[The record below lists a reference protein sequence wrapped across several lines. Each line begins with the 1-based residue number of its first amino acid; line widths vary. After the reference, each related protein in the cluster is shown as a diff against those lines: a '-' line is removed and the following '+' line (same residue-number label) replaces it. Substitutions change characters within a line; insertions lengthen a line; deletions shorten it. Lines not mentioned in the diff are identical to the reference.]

1 LLLNPKPHIKTEI
14 SIPTLAKKGEDKA
27 MEAME
32 AWSKAGH
39 LYEAEPQVFIM
50 RAQGRARISVFRGKT
65 FVR

>member
-1 LLLNPKPHIKTEI
+1 MPHIKTQI
-14 SIPTLAKKGEDKA
+14 SIRPKADACKEGKGQ
-27 MEAME
+27 AME